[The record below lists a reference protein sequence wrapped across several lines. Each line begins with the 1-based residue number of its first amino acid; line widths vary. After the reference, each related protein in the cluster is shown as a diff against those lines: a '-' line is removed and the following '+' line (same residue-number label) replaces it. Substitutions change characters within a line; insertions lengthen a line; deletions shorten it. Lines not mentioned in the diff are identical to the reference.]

1 MWNPFKKKISPEDA
15 YKSNFFL
22 AFDFIPMI
30 IGLYNNRK
38 VEENALSDIDKWRG
52 FLEKKLNVDMKFD
65 WNNTH
70 ISTTNVNYNPDLFI
84 TLIRFSEPHIMA
96 APKAGLVL
104 ASRSKHHARFFTL
117 ECSLEGNMVCE
128 CVGKNHTNHGVTLP
142 DSEDLT
148 PFLMAVLKLTGTQTA
163 IQNNKQEHDGLQI
176 LYFYMKSKMMEMQ
189 DSNLKETPLIL
200 PVKKVDL
207 DEDEVLQVKYNI
219 RNWPTFV
226 LIDSN
231 GNEIHRWLGLSKG
244 EKINSDLRT
253 II

>member
-1 MWNPFKKKISPEDA
+1 MWNPFKKKISPEEA

-52 FLEKKLNVDMKFD
+52 FLERKLNVDMKFD
-65 WNNTH
+65 WSNTH
-70 ISTTNVNYNPDLFI
+70 ISTTDVNNNPDLFI

-96 APKAGLVL
+96 VPKAGLIL
-104 ASRSKHHARFFTL
+104 TSRSKHNARFFTL
-117 ECSLEGNMVCE
+117 ECSLGGNMVCE
-128 CVGKNHTNHGVTLP
+128 CVGKNHSNHGITLQ
-142 DSEDLT
+142 DSDDLT
-148 PFLMAVLKLTGTQTA
+148 PFLTTVLKIA
-163 IQNNKQEHDGLQI
+163 NVMPSDNNRNGLKI

-189 DSNLKETPLIL
+189 DSNLKDTPLIL

-226 LIDSN
+226 LIDSK
-231 GNEIHRWLGLSKG
+231 GNEIHRWQGLSKG
-244 EKINSDLRT
+244 DKINSDLRT
-253 II
+253 IINK